1 MTVDSPVET
10 ITPLHDSLKAQ
21 DIDCIFLI
29 APTTTEERIQ
39 TIAKVAGGFVY
50 YVSLK
55 GVTGAASLDTEEVSR
70 KIELLRKYID
80 IPIGV
85 GFGIN
90 NAESARKIGAVAD
103 AVIIG
108 SRIVKEIESH
118 AGSEAEAVGVL
129 VKELK
134 DAIR

>member
-1 MTVDSPVET
+1 MY
-10 ITPLHDSLKAQ
+10 
-21 DIDCIFLI
+21 FLI

-39 TIAKVAGGFVY
+39 TIAKVAGVCVLCIAQRRDRCG
-50 YVSLK
+50 K
-55 GVTGAASLDTEEVSR
+55 LDTEEVSR